1 MNSLTA
7 KGSKIRVLIVDDSAV
22 VRRCLTEL
30 LRAAGFDVVGGAQ
43 DPLFAM
49 DLLRRQPVDV
59 ITLDVEMPR
68 MDGVTFLRH
77 LMSTQPIPV
86 VMCSTLTE
94 KGAQTTMAALS
105 AGAVS
110 IVTKPK
116 TGLKEFLS
124 GDGNGIVA
132 AVRAAARA
140 NLRAVAPLPAQGGAS
155 AATPLAPM
163 LAMTDRV
170 VVIGVSTGGVQAIE
184 RILPRLPHNAPGM
197 VIVQHMPERFT
208 ASLAERL
215 NGLCEI
221 SVREARSGD
230 RVLPGVALI
239 APGGRHTKLVRSGAQ
254 VHVEVF
260 DGPVVNHH
268 RPSVDVLFRSAT
280 AAIGRHAIGV
290 IMTGMGDDGA
300 RGMKELHD
308 AGAFT
313 LAQDEASCTVFG
325 MPKEAIRLGG
335 VSAIVPLEDM
345 AHQILKA
352 AASPH
357 ARS

>member
-1 MNSLTA
+1 MSALPVGA
-7 KGSKIRVLIVDDSAV
+7 PKIRVLVVDDSAV

-30 LRAAGFDVVGGAQ
+30 LRGAGMEVVGNAQ
-43 DPLFAM
+43 DPLFAL
-49 DLLRRQPVDV
+49 DILRRQPVDV

-68 MDGVTFLRH
+68 MDGVTFLRQ
-77 LMSTQPIPV
+77 LMSSQPKPV

-94 KGAQTTMAALS
+94 KGAQTTMAALA

-116 TGLKEFLS
+116 TGLKEFLT

-140 NLRAVAPLPAQGGAS
+140 NLRAVAAPAPGAAAS
-155 AATPLAPM
+155 APLAPM

-170 VVIGVSTGGVQAIE
+170 VVVGVSTGGVQAIE

-221 SVREARSGD
+221 TVREARSGD
-230 RVLPGVALI
+230 RVLPGLALI

-254 VHVEVF
+254 FHVEVF

-268 RPSVDVLFRSAT
+268 RPSVDVLFRSAATT
-280 AAIGRHAIGV
+280 AGRHAIGV

-308 AGAFT
+308 TGAVT

-335 VSAIVPLEDM
+335 VGAVVPLEEM
-345 AHQILKA
+345 AQHILKA
-352 AASPH
+352 AATPQTKS
-357 ARS
+357 